1 MKTLKSEYLK
11 YLNNCKANLDQIL
24 IDYSKEIS
32 GFLKIYEENIATI
45 IYVDRENL
53 LVRFNFYLTKTN
65 SKTVLKDGVLKELKE
80 EIIFLKNNIII
91 QKKLTPKDVS
101 IVSAIHDV
109 SKLKEDIQKAELAR
123 I

>member
-53 LVRFNFYLTKTN
+53 LVRF
-65 SKTVLKDGVLKELKE
+65 SA
-80 EIIFLKNNIII
+80 IIFSDSSTN
-91 QKKLTPKDVS
+91 
-101 IVSAIHDV
+101 
-109 SKLKEDIQKAELAR
+109 
-123 I
+123 